1 MTPRSF
7 RLRCPPSGRRQF
19 RPAVPGCVALQVMA
33 PPPNSSSSA
42 AAIASGIAALGI
54 WRLLA
59 VAAPHVGALV
69 VMLQTETDFGA
80 RIGFLLAWG
89 ILNFLWIALLRRPA
103 LSGALSLQLVVV
115 LILLSRLKHDI
126 VPMT

>member
-1 MTPRSF
+1 
-7 RLRCPPSGRRQF
+7 
-19 RPAVPGCVALQVMA
+19 MA

-42 AAIASGIAALGI
+42 AAIASGIAAIGI

-69 VMLQTETDFGA
+69 VMLQTETDFGS
-80 RIGFLLAWG
+80 RVGFLLAWG

-103 LSGALSLQLVVV
+103 LSGALSLTWW
-115 LILLSRLKHDI
+115 SFWCCCRGSS
-126 VPMT
+126 TTSCR